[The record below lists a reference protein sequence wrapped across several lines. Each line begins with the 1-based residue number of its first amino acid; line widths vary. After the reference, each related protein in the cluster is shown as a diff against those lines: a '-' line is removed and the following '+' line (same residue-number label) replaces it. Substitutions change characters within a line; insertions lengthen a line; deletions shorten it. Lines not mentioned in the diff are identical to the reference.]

1 MMQAMSSR
9 IAPAAEAPRRRYNS
23 TRRAQQA
30 AQTRA
35 DVVAAAIRLFTTSGW
50 AATTVNAVAAEDG
63 VSGETVYSGFG
74 SKKGLLR
81 SAMDVAVVGD
91 ADAVP
96 FAERTE
102 FLRLGRGPVAAR
114 MRAGVTVQADI
125 HERSAGVWRAIMEAA
140 VGDAEVEGWR
150 IDLERRRRLDLQR
163 SMALI
168 TARDLDERTLD
179 LLWAML
185 GPEIYLKLTGDAALS
200 RADYEAVVLDAVER
214 LLRPG
219 PRRGRPAG

>member
-1 MMQAMSSR
+1 MSSR

-50 AATTVNAVAAEDG
+50 AATTVNAVAAEAG
-63 VSGETVYSGFG
+63 VSAETVYSGFG

-96 FAERTE
+96 FAERAE
-102 FLRLGRGPVAAR
+102 FLRLGQGPVAVR

-125 HERSAGVWRAIMEAA
+125 HARSAGVWRAIMEAA

-150 IDLERRRRLDLQR
+150 IDLERRRRIDLQR

-168 TARDLDERTLD
+168 TGRDLDERTLD

-185 GPEIYLKLTGDAALS
+185 GPEIYLKLTGDAALR
-200 RADYEAVVLDAVER
+200 RAEYEAVVLDAVER

-219 PRRGRPAG
+219 PKRGRPAG